1 MLGYSAEDKV
11 LVLGA
16 RDRLMTSLLSLERIT
31 KAYPGVLA
39 NDAVDFAVE
48 GGEIHALLGENGAG
62 KSTLMRVLSGL
73 TKPDS
78 GRIVWKGTE
87 TTIASPQASKALGI
101 GMVHQ
106 HFALFDGMSVG
117 ENIALGL
124 GGQFN
129 TEQRERIIEMSEK
142 YGLPLDPDALVF
154 TLSAGEKQ
162 RIEVVRALLGEPE
175 LLILDEPTSVLTPQE
190 ADALFATLRL
200 LRDEGRGLVFISH
213 KLNEVRALCERAT
226 ILRGG
231 KVVATCTPADKTA
244 EEIAEMMIGT
254 RPVPTAKA
262 DQNLGE
268 VALSVENL
276 HTADISIP
284 TLTLRRG
291 EILGVAGVAG
301 NGQEALYSYL
311 AGEDL
316 APSAGALRLCGV
328 DAGRLG
334 PSERRALGG
343 AFVPEERLGHAA
355 VPDFSLIDNTLLSN
369 LGTDGFQKRGLIN
382 WQRTR
387 EHAVEVCDGYDVR
400 HAGVT
405 GRAGALSG
413 GNLQKFI
420 VGRELIKQPDV
431 LIVNQPTWGVDMG
444 SATNIRDQLK
454 ALAEQGSAVLVISQD
469 LDELFELADTLCVL
483 NHGTL
488 SAAQPTGAWTAETLG
503 VAMTGEVK
511 EQAA

>member
-1 MLGYSAEDKV
+1 
-11 LVLGA
+11 
-16 RDRLMTSLLSLERIT
+16 MTSLLSLERIT

-48 GGEIHALLGENGAG
+48 RGEIHALLGENGAG
-62 KSTLMRVLSGL
+62 KSTLMKVLSGL

-78 GRIVWKGTE
+78 GQIVWKGDE
-87 TTIASPQASKALGI
+87 TTISSPQGSKALGI

-124 GGQFN
+124 GGQLDD
-129 TEQRERIIEMSEK
+129 TRRTRIIEMSEK

-162 RIEVVRALLGEPE
+162 RIEIVRALLGEPE

-231 KVVATCTPADKTA
+231 KVVATCVPAEKSA

-254 RPVPTAKA
+254 RPVPTAKGQ
-262 DQNLGE
+262 QNLGD
-268 VALSVENL
+268 VALEVKDL
-276 HTADISIP
+276 RTKDVRVPA
-284 TLTLRRG
+284 LAVRRG
-291 EILGVAGVAG
+291 EIMGVAGVAG
-301 NGQEALYSYL
+301 NGQEALYAYL
-311 AGEDL
+311 SGEDL
-316 APSAGALRLCGV
+316 APQANAIWLNGV
-328 DAGRLG
+328 EAGRSG
-334 PSERRALGG
+334 PSQRRALGG

-369 LGTDGFQKRGLIN
+369 LGTDGFQRRGLIN
-382 WQRTR
+382 WTLTR
-387 EHAVEVCDGYDVR
+387 EHTTEICDGYDVR

-405 GRAGALSG
+405 GRAASLSG

-420 VGRELIKQPDV
+420 VGRELIKQPEV
-431 LIVNQPTWGVDMG
+431 LVVNQPTWGVDMG

-454 ALAEQGSAVLVISQD
+454 ALAESGSALLVISQD
-469 LDELFELADTLCVL
+469 LDELFDLADRLCVL
-483 NHGTL
+483 NHGHL
-488 SAAQPTGAWTAETLG
+488 SEAKPTHEWTAETLG
-503 VAMTGEVK
+503 VAMTGDVQ

>member
-1 MLGYSAEDKV
+1 
-11 LVLGA
+11 
-16 RDRLMTSLLSLERIT
+16 MTSLLSLQQIT

-48 GGEIHALLGENGAG
+48 RGEIHALLGENGAG
-62 KSTLMRVLSGL
+62 KSTLMKVLSGL

-78 GRIVWKGTE
+78 GQIIWKDQAA
-87 TTIASPQASKALGI
+87 TIPSPQASKALGI

-124 GGQFN
+124 GTQFGA
-129 TEQRERIIEMSEK
+129 TQRDQIIDMSEK

-162 RIEVVRALLGEPE
+162 RIEIVRALLGEPE

-190 ADALFATLRL
+190 ADSLFSTLRL

-213 KLNEVRALCERAT
+213 KLNEVRALCKRAT

-231 KVVATCTPADKTA
+231 KVVATCNPAEKTA

-262 DQNLGE
+262 AQKLGE
-268 VALSVENL
+268 TALDVRDLVTNDLRIPALSV
-276 HTADISIP
+276 
-284 TLTLRRG
+284 RRG
-291 EILGVAGVAG
+291 EIVGVAGVAG
-301 NGQEALYSYL
+301 NGQEALYAYL
-311 AGEDL
+311 AGEEL
-316 APSAGALRLCGV
+316 APSADVVRLNGV
-328 DAGRLG
+328 AAGRFG
-334 PSERRALGG
+334 PSERRSLGS

-369 LGTDGFQKRGLIN
+369 LGTDGFQSRGLIN
-382 WQRTR
+382 WQLTR

-405 GRAGALSG
+405 GRAGSLSG

-420 VGRELIKQPDV
+420 VGRELIKRPEV

-444 SATNIRDQLK
+444 SAINIRDQLK
-454 ALAEQGSAVLVISQD
+454 ALAEAGSAVLVISQD

-483 NHGTL
+483 NHGHL
-488 SAAQPTGAWTAETLG
+488 SASQPTSAWTAETLG
-503 VAMTGEVK
+503 VAMTGDVNREV
-511 EQAA
+511 AA

>member
-1 MLGYSAEDKV
+1 
-11 LVLGA
+11 
-16 RDRLMTSLLSLERIT
+16 MTSLLSLERIT

-39 NDAVDFAVE
+39 NDAVDFDVQR
-48 GGEIHALLGENGAG
+48 GEIHALLGENGAG
-62 KSTLMRVLSGL
+62 KSTLMKVLSGL
-73 TKPDS
+73 TKPDD
-78 GRIVWKGTE
+78 GRIVWKDSE
-87 TTIASPQASKALGI
+87 TTISSPQASKALGI

-124 GGQFN
+124 GTQFD
-129 TEQRERIIEMSEK
+129 TTQRSRILEMSEK
-142 YGLPLDPDALVF
+142 YGLPLNPDALVF

-162 RIEVVRALLGEPE
+162 RIEIVRALLGEPE

-190 ADALFATLRL
+190 AEALFATLRL

-213 KLNEVRALCERAT
+213 KLNEVRALCDRAT

-231 KVVATCTPADKTA
+231 KVVATCVPAEKSA

-262 DQNLGE
+262 EQNIGE
-268 VALSVENL
+268 VALSVSGL
-276 HTADISIP
+276 STSDITIP
-284 TLTLRRG
+284 EMEVRRG

-316 APSAGALRLCGV
+316 APTAEAVTMCGKNV
-328 DAGRLG
+328 GRMG
-334 PSERRALGG
+334 PSERRKLGG

-369 LGTDGFQKRGLIN
+369 IQTEGFQNRGLIN
-382 WQRTR
+382 WTRTR
-387 EHAVEVCDGYDVR
+387 EHAVEVTDGYDVR

-405 GRAGALSG
+405 GRAGSLSG

-420 VGRELIKQPDV
+420 VGRELIKGPDV

-444 SATNIRDQLK
+444 SATNIRDRLK
-454 ALAEQGSAVLVISQD
+454 ALAESGSAVLVISQD
-469 LDELFELADTLCVL
+469 LDELFDLADRLCVL
-483 NHGTL
+483 NHGHL
-488 SAAQPTGAWTAETLG
+488 SAAKPTSAWTAETLG
-503 VAMTGEVK
+503 VAMTGDVEEK
-511 EQAA
+511 AA

>member
-1 MLGYSAEDKV
+1 
-11 LVLGA
+11 
-16 RDRLMTSLLSLERIT
+16 MTNLLSLERIT

-48 GGEIHALLGENGAG
+48 RGEIHALLGENGAG
-62 KSTLMRVLSGL
+62 KSTLMKVLSGL

-78 GRIVWKGTE
+78 GQIVWKGDE
-87 TTIASPQASKALGI
+87 IAITSPQASKALGI

-124 GGQFN
+124 GSQLDA
-129 TEQRERIIEMSEK
+129 TQRDRIIEMSEK

-162 RIEVVRALLGEPE
+162 RIEIVRALLGEPE

-200 LRDEGRGLVFISH
+200 LKEEGRGLVFISH

-231 KVVATCTPADKTA
+231 KVVATCVPAGKTA

-254 RPVPTAKA
+254 RPVPAAKGA
-262 DQNLGE
+262 QNLGE
-268 VALSVENL
+268 TTLSVRDL
-276 HTADISIP
+276 VTSDISIP
-284 TLTLRRG
+284 HLAVRQG
-291 EILGVAGVAG
+291 EIVGVAGVAG
-301 NGQEALYSYL
+301 NGQEALYAYL
-311 AGEDL
+311 AGEEL
-316 APSAGALRLCGV
+316 APSASAVRLNGV
-328 DAGRLG
+328 DAGRFG
-334 PSERRALGG
+334 PSERRALGA

-355 VPDFSLIDNTLLSN
+355 MPDFSLIDNTLLSN

-382 WQRTR
+382 WRVVR

-405 GRAGALSG
+405 GRAGSLSG

-420 VGRELIKQPDV
+420 VGRELIKHPEV

-454 ALAEQGSAVLVISQD
+454 ALAESGSAVLVISQD
-469 LDELFELADTLCVL
+469 LDELFDLADTLCVL
-483 NHGTL
+483 NHGHL
-488 SAAQPTGAWTAETLG
+488 SESRETREWTAETLG
-503 VAMTGEVK
+503 VAMTGNAQG
-511 EQAA
+511 QAAA